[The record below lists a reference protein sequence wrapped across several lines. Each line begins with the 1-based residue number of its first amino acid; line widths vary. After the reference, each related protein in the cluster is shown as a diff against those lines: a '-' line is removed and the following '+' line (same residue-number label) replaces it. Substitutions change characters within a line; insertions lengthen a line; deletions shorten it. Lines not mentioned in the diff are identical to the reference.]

1 MSSAVVNHEIKSNE
15 PTNRGLASNG
25 TEASDR
31 NGTAMADHAM
41 ADHVTVSSATVDSVN
56 HETANNGMVASEQ
69 MNRATA
75 IHGTVPK
82 ISGTIAMANHAMAN
96 HEMANHE
103 LVSNATASSVTRTTA
118 KIAMLNQLIRGQHR
132 LIARHQLTG
141 QTGGN
146 GKTISGLNSS
156 ARVSQ
161 TRALD
166 LPRTG
171 NAMSL
176 RPIGTGRQLII
187 GAASAIQTQQTLNP
201 LRIRTN
207 QGS

>member
-1 MSSAVVNHEIKSNE
+1 MANHEIKSNE

-25 TEASDR
+25 TAASDR

-41 ADHVTVSSATVDSVN
+41 ADHVIVSSATVDSVN

-82 ISGTIAMANHAMAN
+82 TSGTIAMANHAMAN
-96 HEMANHE
+96 RE

-118 KIAMLNQLIRGQHR
+118 KIAMLSQLIQGQHQ

-156 ARVSQ
+156 AKVSQ
-161 TRALD
+161 TRTLD

-176 RPIGTGRQLII
+176 RLIGTGRQLII